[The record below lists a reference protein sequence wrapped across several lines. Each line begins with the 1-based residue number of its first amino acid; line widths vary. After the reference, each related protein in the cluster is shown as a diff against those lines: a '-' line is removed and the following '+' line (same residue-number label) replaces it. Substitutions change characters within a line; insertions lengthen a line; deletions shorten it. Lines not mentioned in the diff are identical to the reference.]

1 MQLTILKVKQRLAYL
16 LPGMFAISFL
26 FAVPV
31 YATDSETTPKMSD
44 LLSSFT
50 TVAAWFWKE
59 IGLLLAWILNQ
70 LICYLQCLCL
80 LGLLCPFLSVY
91 FIVCRRCVL

>member
-16 LPGMFAISFL
+16 LPGMFAIL
-26 FAVPV
+26 FTVPA
-31 YATDSETTPKMSD
+31 YATSGGDTTPKMSD

-70 LICYLQCLCL
+70 PIL
-80 LGLLCPFLSVY
+80 LLAMSLFFVGAIVSFFIRVFHSV
-91 FIVCRRCVL
+91 